1 MLKTEYNEVINLKS
15 LHKLQEEYSR
25 VAGVA
30 SVCVDMKGEVIGFG
44 GMLPGIT
51 DDEGWEK
58 EFVEL
63 DVVRDLYNAVSGD
76 SIEDIQTIRLG
87 EDGSDDCYWL
97 AAVAIRIES
106 QVVSVWLIVGPGS
119 LSEREFL
126 DRTDMLRD
134 TCSMIYAGR
143 LNLIDAEIRNM
154 KQKDAEISQ
163 NLVNRAYRGGAR
175 LMNLV
180 DSKAPTETVFQLWLE
195 TTAEYLGVDAAAIY
209 RFDGKGPSADV
220 LAEMRKQEM
229 MPPEVEQ
236 KLIEKARES
245 FNRETPVILSSD
257 AITAEENPEFYK
269 AHITSL
275 IIMPVILKNDG
286 SGNII
291 TVFRNYYGTREWINE
306 EIKFVS
312 DSVRLIQSIVM
323 TRINRN
329 SLAGSFR
336 ALEDILNN
344 IGVCFYLTR
353 RSDGKVIFVNKM
365 LLETFEKEW
374 KDGRL
379 QSMIIDGMSRVE
391 HEETGLEIFNSRLDR
406 WYEVSSKQIEWMDGS
421 EANLFSLYDITD
433 RKIHQSKIEQQAFT
447 DFLTGLYNR
456 MCCERDLARLID
468 EVELNGTH
476 GALVYLD
483 LDDFKHINDGLG
495 HQYGDVLLKSISN
508 AMRSV
513 HGVENNC
520 YRMGGDEFV
529 ILIPPSSYDRF
540 EAILSDIKDLFSK
553 PYFLKDSEY
562 YCTSSIGVVTFPDN
576 GNTVQGLIRK
586 ADIAMYEAK
595 KSGKNRMARYSS
607 EQDSAA
613 GRRLDMEKNMRD
625 AEDTDY
631 REFQV
636 YYQPIIDVEDGL
648 EECVGAEALVRWDSK
663 QLGFVSP
670 VDFIPLAEYLGLI
683 NPIGDHVLRQA
694 CRTVKEWN
702 DRGYGY
708 MKVNVNLSVVQLL
721 QNNIVEIVEDTL
733 RTTGLDPKN
742 LTLEVTESLAINDM
756 QRMIGILSKIKA
768 LGVSIALDDFGT
780 GYSSLNHIREIPFDI
795 IKVDQSFVKD
805 LAEDAYSQAFVKM
818 VAELAETR
826 GVKICVEGI
835 ETPAQYNVVKNFK
848 VKYIQGF
855 YFDKPLPRSVF
866 EDKYLK

>member
-1 MLKTEYNEVINLKS
+1 MLKTDYNEVINLKS
-15 LHKLQEEYSR
+15 LQKLQDEYSR
-25 VAGVA
+25 VAGVV
-30 SVCVDMKGEVIGFG
+30 SICCDTSGKVINSAGT
-44 GMLPGIT
+44 MPGIT
-51 DDEGWEK
+51 DEEGWEK
-58 EFVEL
+58 EFIGL
-63 DVVRDLYNAVSGD
+63 DVVGEIFATVNGD
-76 SIEDIQTIRLG
+76 SIEDIRTVRLEG
-87 EDGSDDCYWL
+87 EDEESSYWI
-97 AAVAIRIES
+97 AAVAVRIQTEI
-106 QVVSVWLIVGPGS
+106 VSIWLVLGRGS
-119 LSEREFL
+119 LSEKEFL

-134 TCSMIYAGR
+134 TCSMVYAGR
-143 LNLIDAEIRNM
+143 LNLIDAEIENIKKR
-154 KQKDAEISQ
+154 DAESEHRMISK
-163 NLVNRAYRGGAR
+163 AYRSSSS
-175 LMNLV
+175 LINLL
-180 DSKAPTETVFQLWLE
+180 DNNAATETVLQLWLE
-195 TTAEYLGVDAAAIY
+195 TTSGYLGADEALVY
-209 RFDGKGPSADV
+209 RFDSTGANYDI
-220 LAEMRKQEM
+220 LAETKKPGVNQPFASDE
-229 MPPEVEQ
+229 
-236 KLIEKARES
+236 IEKNAMAAL
-245 FNRETPVILSSD
+245 NREAPVILSSN
-257 AITAEENPEFYK
+257 ALKEESNRAFAEEGIK
-269 AHITSL
+269 ALITL
-275 IIMPVILKNDG
+275 PVLMKADG
-286 SGNII
+286 SGNMIA
-291 TVFRNYYGTREWINE
+291 VFKVYDEYREWNSE
-306 EIKFVS
+306 EIRFVS
-312 DSVRLIQSIVM
+312 DAVKIIQNVLI

-344 IGVCFYLTR
+344 IGVSFYLTAKE
-353 RSDGKVIFVNKM
+353 DGKVIFVNKM
-365 LLETFEKEW
+365 LIETFDSEW
-374 KDGRL
+374 KDGKL
-379 QSMIIDGMSRVE
+379 HSMIIDGIRRQKDNGV
-391 HEETGLEIFNSRLDR
+391 EIFNSRLDR
-406 WYEVSSKQIEWMDGS
+406 WYEVGYKEIEWVDGS
-421 EANLFSLYDITD
+421 PALLYSLYDVTD
-433 RKIHQSKIEQQAFT
+433 RKLHQSKIEQQAFT

-468 EVELNGTH
+468 EVQKDGTK

-495 HQYGDVLLKSISN
+495 HQYGDVLLKSISS

-529 ILIPPSSYDRF
+529 ILIPPSSYDKF
-540 EAILSDIKDLFSK
+540 ESILTEIKDVFSK
-553 PYFLKDSEY
+553 PFFLKDSDY

-595 KSGKNRMARYSS
+595 KSGKNRLSKYSA
-607 EQDSAA
+607 EQDSEA

-625 AEDTDY
+625 AEETDY
-631 REFQV
+631 KEFQV
-636 YYQPIIDVEDGL
+636 FYQPIIDVEDGL

-683 NPIGDHVLRQA
+683 NPIGDHVLKEA
-694 CRTVKEWN
+694 CRTVKGWN

-721 QNNIVEIVEDTL
+721 QNNIVELVEETL
-733 RTTGLDPKN
+733 QETGLDPKN

-818 VAELAETR
+818 VAELAQTR
-826 GVKICVEGI
+826 GVKVCVEGI
-835 ETPAQYNVVKNFK
+835 ETPAQYNVVRNFK

-855 YFDKPLPRSVF
+855 YFDKPLPGNVF

>member
-1 MLKTEYNEVINLKS
+1 MLNTEYNEVINLKS
-15 LHKLQEEYSR
+15 LKKLQAEYCS
-25 VAGVA
+25 AFGVC
-30 SVCVDMKGEVIGFG
+30 SVCLDTNGQIINFAGE
-44 GMLPGIT
+44 LKGIT
-51 DDEGWEK
+51 DDEGWER
-58 EFVEL
+58 EFMEL
-63 DVVRDLYNAVSGD
+63 DIVKNLYGSVAGD
-76 SIEDIQTIRLG
+76 SIEDINIIRLSA
-87 EDGSDDCYWL
+87 EDTDDSYWF
-97 AAVAIRIES
+97 AAVAIRIET
-106 QVVSVWLIVGPGS
+106 QMVSIWIIAAPGDFDEKTF
-119 LSEREFL
+119 LSRL
-126 DRTDMLRD
+126 DILRD
-134 TCSMIYAGR
+134 TASMVYAGR
-143 LNLIDAEIRNM
+143 LNLIDAEIRNI
-154 KQKDAEISQ
+154 KKKNADLEQGLINK
-163 NLVNRAYRGGAR
+163 AYKASSM
-175 LMNLV
+175 LMNLL
-180 DSKAPTETVFQLWLE
+180 DSKASIETVMQLWLE
-195 TTAEYLGVDAAAIY
+195 TTGEYLGVDGAVIY
-209 RFDGKGPSADV
+209 RFEGSGPECEI
-220 LAEMRKQEM
+220 LAEYKKPGI
-229 MPPEVEQ
+229 MPPEITDEA
-236 KLIEKARES
+236 IDNARGA
-245 FNRETPVILSSD
+245 FNTETPQILSSG
-257 AITAEENPEFYK
+257 AILTEDYK
-269 AHITSL
+269 VYTVAGLSSL
-275 IIMPVILKNDG
+275 ITMPVIMKSDG
-286 SGNII
+286 SGNMIS
-291 TVFRNYYGTREWINE
+291 VFRNYGGVRDWTSE
-306 EIKFVS
+306 EIRFVS
-312 DSVRLIQSIVM
+312 DAVRLIQNVIV

-329 SLAGSFR
+329 SIAGSFR

-344 IGVCFYLTR
+344 IGVSIYLTR
-353 RSDGKVIFVNKM
+353 RDDGKVIFVNKM
-365 LLETFEKEW
+365 LIETFETEW
-374 KDGRL
+374 KNGKL
-379 QSMIIDGMSRVE
+379 NSMIIDGMARLKKD
-391 HEETGLEIFNSRLDR
+391 ETGFEIYNSRLDR
-406 WYEVSSKQIEWMDGS
+406 WFEVSSKNIEWIDGS
-421 EANLFSLYDITD
+421 AANLYSLYDITD
-433 RKIHQSKIEQQAFT
+433 RKLHQSKIEQQAFT

-468 EVELNGTH
+468 EVEKEGTR

-495 HQYGDVLLKSISN
+495 HQYGDVLLKSIST

-529 ILIPPSSYDRF
+529 ILIPPSSFERF
-540 EAILSDIKDLFSK
+540 ESILTEIKDVFSR
-553 PYFLKDSEY
+553 PFFLKDSDY

-595 KSGKNRMARYSS
+595 KGGKNRLARYSS
-607 EQDSAA
+607 DQDSFA

-625 AEDTDY
+625 AEDSGY

-648 EECVGAEALVRWDSK
+648 EECIGAEALVRWDSK

-683 NPIGDHVLRQA
+683 NPIGDHVLKQA
-694 CRTVKEWN
+694 CRTVKSWN

-721 QNNIVEIVEDTL
+721 QNNIVEIVEKTL
-733 RTTGLDPKN
+733 KETGLKPQN

-805 LAEDAYSQAFVKM
+805 LADDAYSQAFVKM
-818 VAELAETR
+818 VAELAQTR

-855 YFDKPLPRSVF
+855 YFDKPLPQSIF

>member
-1 MLKTEYNEVINLKS
+1 MIRTDYNEVINLKS
-15 LHKLQEEYSR
+15 LQKLQDEFCR
-25 VAGVA
+25 VAGAAAVCCDITGDIINA
-30 SVCVDMKGEVIGFG
+30 SGT
-44 GMLPGIT
+44 LSGIT

-58 EFVEL
+58 EFTEL
-63 DVVRDLYNAVSGD
+63 DVVKELFQTVTED
-76 SIEDIQTIRLG
+76 SLEDIRTMKIVP
-87 EDGSDDCYWL
+87 DGDPEGFYL
-97 AAVAIRIES
+97 AAVAVRIENEI
-106 QVVSVWLIVGPGS
+106 VSVWLLAMKGS
-119 LSEREFL
+119 LDEKEVF

-134 TCSMIYAGR
+134 TCSMIYSGR
-143 LNLIDAEIRNM
+143 LNLIDAEIENI
-154 KQKDAEISQ
+154 KKKDAESEHRMI
-163 NLVNRAYRGGAR
+163 NRAYKASSS
-175 LMNLV
+175 LVNLL
-180 DSKAPTETVFQLWLE
+180 DSKAATETVLQLWLE
-195 TTAEYLGVDAAAIY
+195 TTAGYLAVDEAKIY
-209 RFDGKGPSADV
+209 REEDGATPMGV
-220 LAEMRKQEM
+220 LAETKRIGVL
-229 MPPEVEQ
+229 PPAVSEGMEGQLLDAVS
-236 KLIEKARES
+236 KD
-245 FNRETPVILSSD
+245 TPIILSSAALSQD
-257 AITAEENPEFYK
+257 DGNTFSKAGIKSIIT
-269 AHITSL
+269 
-275 IIMPVILKNDG
+275 MPVIGKPDGTGNMVAMFKNY
-286 SGNII
+286 SGE
-291 TVFRNYYGTREWINE
+291 REWSAE
-306 EIKFVS
+306 EIRFVS
-312 DSVRLIQSIVM
+312 DAVRIIQNILV
-323 TRINRN
+323 TRINKN
-329 SLAGSFR
+329 SLASSFR

-344 IGVCFYLTR
+344 IGVSFYLTAR
-353 RSDGKVIFVNKM
+353 DSGKVIFVNKM
-365 LLETFEKEW
+365 LIETFESEW
-374 KDGRL
+374 KDGQL
-379 QSMIIDGMSRVE
+379 HSMIIDNLRRRKDG
-391 HEETGLEIFNSRLDR
+391 GIEIYNSKLDR
-406 WYEVSSKQIEWMDGS
+406 WYEVSIKEIEWVDGS
-421 EANLFSLYDITD
+421 AATLYSLYDVTD
-433 RKIHQSKIEQQAFT
+433 RKLHQTKIEQQAFT

-468 EVELNGTH
+468 EVEKDGSH

-495 HQYGDVLLKSISN
+495 HQYGDVLLKSISS

-529 ILIPPSSYDRF
+529 ILIPPSSYNKF
-540 EAILSDIKDLFSK
+540 ESILTEIKDVFSK
-553 PYFLKDSEY
+553 PFFLKDSDY
-562 YCTSSIGVVTFPDN
+562 YCTSSIGVVTFPEN

-607 EQDSAA
+607 DQDSAA

-625 AEDTDY
+625 AEDSDY
-631 REFQV
+631 REFRV

-683 NPIGDHVLRQA
+683 NPIGDHVLKEA
-694 CRTVKEWN
+694 CRTVKSWN
-702 DRGYGY
+702 DRGYNY

-733 RTTGLDPKN
+733 KDTGLNPAN

-835 ETPAQYNVVKNFK
+835 ETPDQYNVVRNFK

-855 YFDKPLPRSVF
+855 YFDKPLPQREF
-866 EDKYLK
+866 EEKYLK

>member
-1 MLKTEYNEVINLKS
+1 MIKTDYNEVINLKS
-15 LHKLQEEYSR
+15 LKKLQDEYCR
-25 VAGVA
+25 VAQVA
-30 SVCVDMKGEVIGFG
+30 AVCCEIGGEIIGAAG
-44 GMLPGIT
+44 SLPGIT
-51 DDEGWEK
+51 DEEGWEK

-63 DVVRDLYNAVSGD
+63 DVVKELFEAVTED
-76 SIEDIQTIRLG
+76 NIEDVRTIRITPEG
-87 EDGSDDCYWL
+87 EPDGFYL
-97 AAVAIRIES
+97 AAVAIRIENEM
-106 QVVSVWLIVGPGS
+106 VSVWLLAASGK
-119 LSEREFL
+119 LTEKEMF

-143 LNLIDAEIRNM
+143 LNLIDAEIENI
-154 KQKDAEISQ
+154 KKKDAESEHRLMGRAYKASSS
-163 NLVNRAYRGGAR
+163 LVN
-175 LMNLV
+175 LL
-180 DSKAPTETVFQLWLE
+180 DSKAGTETVLQLWLE
-195 TTAEYLGVDAAAIY
+195 ITAGYLMVDEAKIY
-209 RFDGKGPSADV
+209 RDDDGRGKMGV
-220 LAEMRKQEM
+220 LAETKRIGVL
-229 MPPEVEQ
+229 PPAISEGTEDILMQ
-236 KLIEKARES
+236 AISKDA
-245 FNRETPVILSSD
+245 PVIMSSAALSADHGNPFSG
-257 AITAEENPEFYK
+257 AGISSIITMPILGK
-269 AHITSL
+269 A
-275 IIMPVILKNDG
+275 DG
-286 SGNII
+286 SGSMIAM
-291 TVFRNYYGTREWINE
+291 FKNYEGEREWTAD
-306 EIKFVS
+306 EIRFVS
-312 DSVRLIQSIVM
+312 DAVRIIQNILV
-323 TRINRN
+323 TRINKN

-344 IGVCFYLTR
+344 IGVSFYLTGR
-353 RSDGKVIFVNKM
+353 DNGKVIFVNKM
-365 LLETFEKEW
+365 LIETFEDEW
-374 KDGRL
+374 KDGQL
-379 QSMIIDGMSRVE
+379 NSMIVDSLRRRKDG
-391 HEETGLEIFNSRLDR
+391 GIEIYNSKLDR
-406 WYEVSSKQIEWMDGS
+406 WYEVSIKEIEWMDGS
-421 EANLFSLYDITD
+421 AATLYSLYDVTD
-433 RKIHQSKIEQQAFT
+433 RKLHQSKIEQQAFT

-468 EVELNGTH
+468 EVEKDGTR

-495 HQYGDVLLKSISN
+495 HQYGDVLLKSISS

-540 EAILSDIKDLFSK
+540 EAILTEIKDVFSK
-553 PYFLKDSEY
+553 PFFLKDSDY

-607 EQDSAA
+607 DQDSAA

-683 NPIGDHVLRQA
+683 NPIGDHVLKEA
-694 CRTVKEWN
+694 CKTVKSWN

-721 QNNIVEIVEDTL
+721 QNNIVEIVENTL
-733 RTTGLDPKN
+733 KETGLSPKN

-818 VAELAETR
+818 VAELAQTR

-835 ETPAQYNVVKNFK
+835 ETPDQYNVVRNFK

-855 YFDKPLPRSVF
+855 YFDKPLPQREF
-866 EDKYLK
+866 EEKYLK